1 MILVL
6 TFLHKVIRDH
16 RLPSREASRPK
27 RSVSANV
34 LFSSSVTEIQLHII
48 SLYINDYN
56 LDSPNAKSRGMVA
69 LVKRIN
75 ANSRIIEAVG
85 TQMHL
90 QANAYSG
97 VQSVLEL
104 LATTGLPV
112 AITELD
118 IVNAGSND
126 YVAVAK
132 ACLAVSACVGI
143 TSWGVSDAVSRFPF
157 LAEAQV

>member
-1 MILVL
+1 
-6 TFLHKVIRDH
+6 
-16 RLPSREASRPK
+16 
-27 RSVSANV
+27 
-34 LFSSSVTEIQLHII
+34 
-48 SLYINDYN
+48 
-56 LDSPNAKSRGMVA
+56 MVA

-90 QANAYSG
+90 QANASGG

-118 IVNAGSND
+118 IVNAASND

-143 TSWGVSDAVSRFPF
+143 TSWGVSDAVGQILF
-157 LAEAQV
+157 LQLMLANPLFHACRTRGFRAPTPSYSTGTTRRRLLTTHSSLLCKWVDI